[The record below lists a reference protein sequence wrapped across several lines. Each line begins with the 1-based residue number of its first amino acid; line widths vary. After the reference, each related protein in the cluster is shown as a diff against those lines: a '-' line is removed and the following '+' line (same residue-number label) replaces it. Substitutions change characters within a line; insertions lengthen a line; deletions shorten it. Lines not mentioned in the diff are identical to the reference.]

1 MSLVETLLCL
11 NCTYTFF
18 QAALVGYRT
27 KKVLYFGVKNKFC
40 SVCARVKSNETP
52 KKHDCFK
59 NWKSSDGSAGME
71 ASIVVEGF
79 KQSESTY
86 GIRYHKLIADGDSS
100 VYKQILDARP
110 YKHLTVEKVEC
121 RNHLLRNLCRKLRDM
136 TTQKHSG
143 KLEHRQLLGKNI
155 LRIRKGIVKAVQYRK
170 SNNHSPRSLQ
180 NDIMNSVDHVFGE
193 HSKCDS
199 YFCSKP
205 KESNYIEKI

>member
-1 MSLVETLLCL
+1 MLLCL

-40 SVCARVKSNETP
+40 SVCVRVKSNETP

-59 NWKSSDGSAGME
+59 NWKTSDGSAGME
-71 ASIVVEGF
+71 ASIVMEGF

-136 TTQKHSG
+136 TT
-143 KLEHRQLLGKNI
+143 
-155 LRIRKGIVKAVQYRK
+155 
-170 SNNHSPRSLQ
+170 
-180 NDIMNSVDHVFGE
+180 
-193 HSKCDS
+193 
-199 YFCSKP
+199 
-205 KESNYIEKI
+205 